1 MRNKQILRKFI
12 ADDLQILRLH
22 LVADLQFLRTE
33 GGRMATHVEEAY
45 FERTE
50 QPWYGMVI
58 GEQLPFAVYVLP
70 DGRYYLVDG
79 LDADYLRNE

>member
-1 MRNKQILRKFI
+1 
-12 ADDLQILRLH
+12 
-22 LVADLQFLRTE
+22 
-33 GGRMATHVEEAY
+33 MATHVEEAY

-58 GEQLPFAVYVLP
+58 GEQLLFAVYVLP